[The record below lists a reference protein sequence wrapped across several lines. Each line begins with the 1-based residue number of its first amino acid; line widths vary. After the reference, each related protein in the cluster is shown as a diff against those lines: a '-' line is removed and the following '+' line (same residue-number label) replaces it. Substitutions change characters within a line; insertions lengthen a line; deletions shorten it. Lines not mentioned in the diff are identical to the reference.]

1 MTEEAKQR
9 MSFSNWLSR
18 LAAKYDRVLEY
29 YVPLQQELPT
39 ELDNYKGKYS
49 QQEDYLYFKNMLKV
63 ENYATR
69 RKL

>member
-1 MTEEAKQR
+1 
-9 MSFSNWLSR
+9 
-18 LAAKYDRVLEY
+18 
-29 YVPLQQELPT
+29 VPLQQELPT

-63 ENYATR
+63 EEYGSR